1 MLRPYQFH
9 TRPKRVPSGPIV
21 YCHSMSTPIMPA
33 DRWGERLIRRL
44 GLWSAV
50 AVLVGSTI
58 GSGIFRTPASVAQ
71 RIDDVP
77 LFLLA
82 WVLGAVVV
90 LCGALTYSELAAAF
104 PRSGGVYVFVR
115 ESFGPLPAFL
125 FAWAELW
132 IIRPGAFGAI
142 GITASAYT
150 LRTLGADPA
159 AVSAVIGPIDIRAEQ
174 LLGAGLILLVGT
186 VNYFGI
192 HRGAVLQNLSTVF
205 KVGALA
211 LLVVVG
217 FALGTPTE
225 ALPGG
230 GVGAG
235 IFAQRAH
242 VGLSPFLLAMV
253 AILWA
258 YDGWADLAF
267 VGGEVKQ
274 PQKTLPRA
282 LLIGTSIVVVLYLA
296 ANLVYLYL
304 IPIQQMKQAELVAAD
319 VARLSIGSAGVVV
332 VSAAIAVSTFGTLNG
347 SMMTAPRIFF
357 AAAEDRLFPAA
368 IALVDP
374 RTHAP
379 TGAII
384 LMTVMGM
391 IFILVRTFT
400 ALADQFIIGIWPF
413 YALAV
418 AGVFVLRRTRPRL
431 ERPYKTLGYPLV
443 PLVFLA
449 GALLLLGN
457 YLVSETRAFAIDI
470 GIILTG
476 IPAYVLW
483 RRSQRVRPPVTV
495 DMQ

>member
-1 MLRPYQFH
+1 MP
-9 TRPKRVPSGPIV
+9 PS
-21 YCHSMSTPIMPA
+21 A
-33 DRWGERLIRRL
+33 DRWGERLQRRL

-82 WVLGAVVV
+82 WVVGAVVV

-115 ESFGPLPAFL
+115 ESFGRLPAFL

-132 IIRPGAFGAI
+132 VIRPGAYGAI

-150 LRTLGADPA
+150 LRTLGLDPA
-159 AVSAVIGPIDIRAEQ
+159 AIIAAIGPVDIRAEQ
-174 LLGAGLILLVGT
+174 LLGAGYIVLVGT

-211 LLVVVG
+211 LLVLVG
-217 FALGTPTE
+217 FALGSPS
-225 ALPGG
+225 ADLPAG
-230 GVGAG
+230 G
-235 IFAQRAH
+235 IFAQRAS
-242 VGLSPFLLAMV
+242 VGLSSFLLAMV

-267 VGGEVKQ
+267 VGGEVKD

-282 LLIGTSIVVVLYLA
+282 LLIGTATVVVLYLS

-304 IPIQQMKQAELVAAD
+304 IPIEQMKHAELVAAD
-319 VARLSIGSAGVVV
+319 VARLVIGPAGVVV

-357 AAAEDRLFPAA
+357 AAAEDGLMPRF
-368 IALVDP
+368 IARVDP
-374 RTHAP
+374 KNHAP
-379 TGAII
+379 TAAVV

-391 IFILVRTFT
+391 MFILVRTFT

-418 AGVFVLRRTRPRL
+418 AGVFVLRRTRPGL
-431 ERPYKTLGYPLV
+431 ERPYRTWGYPFV
-443 PLVFLA
+443 PAVFLVA
-449 GALLLLGN
+449 ALFLLGN
-457 YLVSETRAFAIDI
+457 YLVRETASFAVDI

-476 IPAYVLW
+476 VPVYLWLARREQHAPPPAI
-483 RRSQRVRPPVTV
+483 SVR
-495 DMQ
+495 

>member
-1 MLRPYQFH
+1 
-9 TRPKRVPSGPIV
+9 
-21 YCHSMSTPIMPA
+21 MSAPLMPA

-58 GSGIFRTPASVAQ
+58 GSGIFRTPAGVA
-71 RIDDVP
+71 RLVDDVP

-82 WVLGAVVV
+82 WVVGAAVV
-90 LCGALTYSELAAAF
+90 LCGALTYAELAAAF

-125 FAWAELW
+125 FTWAEL
-132 IIRPGAFGAI
+132 IVIRPGAYGAI

-150 LRTLGADPA
+150 LRTLGHDPA
-159 AVSAVIGPIDIRAEQ
+159 AVMAQIGPLSISAEQ
-174 LLGAGLILLVGT
+174 LLGAGYIVIVGI

-192 HRGAVLQNLSTVF
+192 HRGAVLQNASTVL

-211 LLVVVG
+211 LLILAG
-217 FALGTPTE
+217 LTLGAE
-225 ALPGG
+225 GS
-230 GVGAG
+230 GVPHMM
-235 IFAQRAH
+235 AQRAP
-242 VGLSPFLLAMV
+242 VGLSPFLLAML

-267 VGGEVKQ
+267 VGGEVVN
-274 PQKTLPRA
+274 PQQTLPRA
-282 LLIGTSIVVVLYLA
+282 LLIGTATVVVLYLG

-304 IPIQQMKQAELVAAD
+304 VPIQQMKHAELVAAD
-319 VARLSIGSAGVVV
+319 VAQLVIGPAGVVV

-357 AAAEDRLFPAA
+357 AAAEDALFPRV
-368 IALVDP
+368 IARVDP
-374 RTHAP
+374 KNHAP
-379 TGAII
+379 TTAVV

-418 AGVFVLRRTRPRL
+418 AGVYVLRRTRPQL
-431 ERPYKTLGYPLV
+431 ERPYRTWGYPLV
-443 PLVFLA
+443 PVVFLVA
-449 GALLLLGN
+449 ALFLLGN
-457 YLVSETRAFAIDI
+457 YLVRETASFAVDI
-470 GIILTG
+470 GIILSG
-476 IPAYVLW
+476 VPVYLFLQWWRQRPA
-483 RRSQRVRPPVTV
+483 PPPISGR
-495 DMQ
+495 

>member
-1 MLRPYQFH
+1 
-9 TRPKRVPSGPIV
+9 
-21 YCHSMSTPIMPA
+21 MPA

-82 WVLGAVVV
+82 WVLGAIVV

-150 LRTLGADPA
+150 LRTLGIDPA
-159 AVSAVIGPIDIRAEQ
+159 TVSAAVGPIQIRAEQ
-174 LLGAGLILLVGT
+174 LLGAGFILLVGA

-211 LLVVVG
+211 LLVAVG
-217 FALGTPTE
+217 FALGTPSE
-225 ALPGG
+225 PMAGG
-230 GVGAG
+230 
-235 IFAQRAH
+235 ILAQRAS

-267 VGGEVKQ
+267 VGGEVLR

-304 IPIQQMKQAELVAAD
+304 IPIQQMKHAELVAAD
-319 VARLSIGSAGVVV
+319 VARLVIGPAGVVV
-332 VSAAIAVSTFGTLNG
+332 VSSAIAVSTFGTLNG

-357 AAAEDRLFPAA
+357 AAAEDRLFPLA
-368 IALVDP
+368 IARVDP

-379 TGAII
+379 TGAIV

-391 IFILVRTFT
+391 IFILIRTFT

-431 ERPYKTLGYPLV
+431 ERPYKTWGYPLV

-457 YLVSETRAFAIDI
+457 YLVSETGAFAVDI

-476 IPAYVLW
+476 IPAYIIW
-483 RRSQRVRPPVTV
+483 RAVKRREPPPAIPIG
-495 DMQ
+495 

>member
-1 MLRPYQFH
+1 
-9 TRPKRVPSGPIV
+9 
-21 YCHSMSTPIMPA
+21 MPA
-33 DRWGERLIRRL
+33 DRWGERLVRRL

-82 WVLGAVVV
+82 WVVGGVVV

-132 IIRPGAFGAI
+132 VIRPGAYGAI

-150 LRTLGADPA
+150 LRTLGHDPA
-159 AVSAVIGPIDIRAEQ
+159 AIVASLGAIEIRAEQ
-174 LLGAGLILLVGT
+174 LLGAGYIILVGT

-192 HRGAVLQNLSTVF
+192 HRGAVLQNLSTAF

-211 LLVVVG
+211 LLVLVG
-217 FALGTPTE
+217 FALGTPS
-225 ALPGG
+225 ADIPAG
-230 GVGAG
+230 G
-235 IFAQRAH
+235 IFAQRAA

-267 VGGEVKQ
+267 VGGEVQ
-274 PQKTLPRA
+274 NPQKTLPRA
-282 LLIGTSIVVVLYLA
+282 LLIGTAIVVVLYIA

-304 IPIQQMKQAELVAAD
+304 IPIQQMKGAELVAAD
-319 VARLSIGSAGVVV
+319 VARLVIGPAGVVI
-332 VSAAIAVSTFGTLNG
+332 VSGAIAVSTFGTLNG

-357 AAAEDRLFPAA
+357 AAAEDRLFPQA
-368 IALVDP
+368 IARVDP
-374 RTHAP
+374 KNHAP
-379 TGAII
+379 TGAIV

-391 IFILVRTFT
+391 IFILIRTFT

-418 AGVFVLRRTRPRL
+418 AGVFVLRRTQPQL
-431 ERPYKTLGYPLV
+431 ERPYRTWGYPFV

-457 YLVSETRAFAIDI
+457 YLVSETAAFAIDI

-476 IPAYVLW
+476 IPAYLLW
-483 RRSQRVRPPVTV
+483 QRTRK
-495 DMQ
+495 

>member
-1 MLRPYQFH
+1 MAEPLL
-9 TRPKRVPSGPIV
+9 
-21 YCHSMSTPIMPA
+21 PA
-33 DRWGERLIRRL
+33 DRWGERLTRRL

-58 GSGIFRTPASVAQ
+58 GSGIFRTPAGVAQ
-71 RIDDVP
+71 RVDDAP

-82 WVLGAVVV
+82 WVLGGAVV

-104 PRSGGVYVFVR
+104 PRSGGVYAFLR

-150 LRTLGADPA
+150 LRTLGYDPA
-159 AVSAVIGPIDIRAEQ
+159 GIVIAVGPVDIRSEQ
-174 LLGAGLILLVGT
+174 LLGAVYIAIVGA

-192 HRGAVLQNLSTVF
+192 HRGAILQNLSTAF

-211 LLVVVG
+211 LLVVLG
-217 FALGTPTE
+217 FALGHSTGMPE
-225 ALPGG
+225 G
-230 GVGAG
+230 GV
-235 IFAQRAH
+235 FAQRAA

-267 VGGEVKQ
+267 VGGEVKD
-274 PQKTLPRA
+274 PQRTLPRA
-282 LLIGTSIVVVLYLA
+282 LLIGTGTVVALYLA

-304 IPIQQMKQAELVAAD
+304 IPIQAMKQAELVAAD
-319 VARLSIGSAGVVV
+319 VARLVIGPAGVVV

-357 AAAEDRLFPAA
+357 AAAEDGLIPKV
-368 IALVDP
+368 IARVDP

-379 TGAII
+379 TAAVV
-384 LMTVMGM
+384 LMTVMGV
-391 IFILVRTFT
+391 IFILIRTFT
-400 ALADQFIIGIWPF
+400 ELADQFIIGIWPF

-418 AGVFVLRRTRPRL
+418 AGVFVLRRTRPDL
-431 ERPYKTLGYPLV
+431 ERPYRTWGYPVV
-443 PLVFLA
+443 PVVFLL
-449 GALLLLGN
+449 GAVFLLGN
-457 YLVSETRAFAIDI
+457 YLVSETAAFALDI
-470 GIILTG
+470 GIILSG
-476 IPAYVLW
+476 VPMYYIW
-483 RRSQRVRPPVTV
+483 RRFKP
-495 DMQ
+495 